1 MASVLGCVLEC
12 DLQLGAVGDC
22 PALVEMEVLLDD
34 LGDPKFAEVLAR
46 GPDRLGGGFFPRGAA
61 GPDDL
66 DHAVHAH
73 DVSFS
78 GLPGPT
84 AAGMAAGAVSRIV
97 VIVCAS
103 PAQGLDLSMHMRER
117 RARCAG
123 PDFRGRSSRDHHRL
137 ASGRRSSL
145 QLGASSCTRKPRR
158 CWPPASN
165 EWTA

>member
-66 DHAVHAH
+66 DHVVHAH

-84 AAGMAAGAVSRIV
+84 AAVTAAGAAVGLV
-97 VIVCAS
+97 VLGRALPS
-103 PAQGLDLSMHMRER
+103 PGLD
-117 RARCAG
+117 
-123 PDFRGRSSRDHHRL
+123 
-137 ASGRRSSL
+137 
-145 QLGASSCTRKPRR
+145 PR
-158 CWPPASN
+158 
-165 EWTA
+165 